1 MLTNFVNTEFL
12 DPSDPNIIPFGKGKK
27 PRDVRWATC
36 PVGKGFIV
44 PVEES
49 LVRAGKQRPTIPAQY
64 AGQYRTKAVQ
74 HPVWGYFVDHIC
86 N

>member
-1 MLTNFVNTEFL
+1 M
-12 DPSDPNIIPFGKGKK
+12 
-27 PRDVRWATC
+27 ATC